1 MRVDAQGYVK
11 EFYDGTTDYNSAT
24 LVVVT
29 AGVTVTGTDFTLEVG
44 GSISGT
50 VYQSD
55 GVTPIVNADVFAGR
69 DGGGGG
75 GGTQTKNDGTYNIAG
90 LAAGNYRVKVD
101 TQGYVKEFYDG
112 TTDYNSAT
120 LVVVTAGVTAT
131 GTDFTLEVGGSIS
144 GTVYQADGVTPIV
157 NADVRAERDGSG
169 GGRGA
174 KSSGDGTYVIT
185 GLSSGS
191 YRVIGDMG
199 GYVEELYDNT
209 MDFNLATLVVVTTG
223 VTSTGTDFTL
233 ELGGIISGMVTEAD
247 GHHTHRRCCGGRKA
261 GRRRAYLG
269 RGGGRGR
276 FLHLRQSS
284 AGPVYRVVGK

>member
-1 MRVDAQGYVK
+1 MTPIAEANVFAGRDGGGGGKGAKSSSDGTYSMPGLAAGNYWVRVDAQGYVK

-50 VYQSD
+50 VYQ
-55 GVTPIVNADVFAGR
+55 
-69 DGGGGG
+69 
-75 GGTQTKNDGTYNIAG
+75 
-90 LAAGNYRVKVD
+90 
-101 TQGYVKEFYDG
+101 
-112 TTDYNSAT
+112 
-120 LVVVTAGVTAT
+120 
-131 GTDFTLEVGGSIS
+131 
-144 GTVYQADGVTPIV
+144 ADGVTPIV
-157 NADVRAERDGSG
+157 NADVWAERDGSG

-185 GLSSGS
+185 GLSPGS

-247 GHHTHRRCCGGRKA
+247 GTTPIVGAAVVVKLEGGELTWEEEVEEDGSYTFDGLPPGQYTVWSENSGYVREYYEETADTGSATLVTVVVSQETA
-261 GRRRAYLG
+261 GINFTLEV
-269 RGGGRGR
+269 
-276 FLHLRQSS
+276 S
-284 AGPVYRVVGK
+284 